1 MLFYSD
7 NQIRRYRVRCGLSQK
22 QVSLLLGQTTQA
34 HQSKWE
40 RGTKLPTLTNALKLS
55 AALGCPVEILFSDR
69 FDRLREE
76 VHKRR
81 TRYTISNDYDQ

>member
-1 MLFYSD
+1 MLSYSD
-7 NQIRRYRVRCGLSQK
+7 NQIRRYRVKRGLSQK
-22 QVSLLLGQTTQA
+22 QVSLLLGLTTQA

-55 AALGCPVEILFSDR
+55 AALGCPVEILFSDL
-69 FDRLREE
+69 FDGLREE
-76 VHKRR
+76 VWKRR